1 MKKTIFKVRCKCGST
16 AFFVEE
22 KNLFETTLSSKGI
35 LNVVDVKNSPFKIT
49 CKNCMKRYKLTDFNG
64 LSYRSTIYK
73 NKDIER
79 TDKREQHTI
88 MVREKMAK
96 RAVGN

>member
-35 LNVVDVKNSPFKIT
+35 LNVVDVKI
-49 CKNCMKRYKLTDFNG
+49 
-64 LSYRSTIYK
+64 
-73 NKDIER
+73 
-79 TDKREQHTI
+79 
-88 MVREKMAK
+88 V
-96 RAVGN
+96 

>member
-1 MKKTIFKVRCKCGST
+1 
-16 AFFVEE
+16 
-22 KNLFETTLSSKGI
+22 
-35 LNVVDVKNSPFKIT
+35 
-49 CKNCMKRYKLTDFNG
+49 MKRYKLTDFNG